1 MPLDETAI
9 VIADTSGV
17 IHFWSKGAEDCFGH
31 SPANAVGRPLDL
43 IVPAEFRDAHW
54 RGFHRAIAA
63 GSAAAEGQ
71 ANEFPV
77 LGADGNIRTMP
88 ARLVL
93 LRAGDKRV
101 IGAMVI
107 FG

>member
-1 MPLDETAI
+1 LDQAAI
-9 VIADTSGV
+9 VIADVTGV
-17 IHFWSKGAEDCFGH
+17 IRFWSPGAEKAFGH
-31 SPANAVGRPLDL
+31 TAENAVGQTLDL

-54 RGFHRAIAA
+54 RGFHRAIVA

-71 ANEFPV
+71 PNQFPV
-77 LGADGNIRTMP
+77 LGADGNTRTTP
-88 ARLVL
+88 GRLAL
-93 LRAGDKRV
+93 LRAGDQRV